1 MDHGKADRLVR
12 NLKPKLKRYDQAL
25 GNSMSCRVTADG
37 AGCYLQIEVRG
48 KQQRF
53 KLGYYPATTIAAVYA
68 KAMEIKSQI
77 RNGID
82 PPRRDSSGRA
92 GIQHP

>member
-12 NLKPKLKRYDQAL
+12 NLKPKAKPYDKAL

-37 AGCYLQIEVRG
+37 GRALYLRIEVRG

-53 KLGYYPATTIAAVYA
+53 KLGHYPSTTIAAA
-68 KAMEIKSQI
+68 HAMAMKI
-77 RNGID
+77 RSPCIS
-82 PPRRDSSGRA
+82 REAS
-92 GIQHP
+92 